1 MPQNAIIKDKTK
13 YQSAKAYYDLLAAGT
28 TKLYYFFGNP
38 VSWATYPGGSFNET
52 NPPIPTDTP
61 LIEKQVWDGII
72 GLYRVTSAVSKL
84 AFRRVN
90 WASGQYYDMYRDD
103 YDGSTVTGV
112 SLVGEYVNT
121 KPLSLSRSNNLVVV
135 DDAGTYRLYR
145 CIDNR
150 STTTGYPIASTT
162 KPTFTTSGI
171 NTLADGYKWKYLG
184 TYSTGDINDYMTTL
198 HSPIPTTLSTATIS
212 GGVSAI
218 VMTTR
223 GSGYTSAPTVTVK
236 GNGTGLTLGT
246 PVLSAGGVA
255 YIPVTASGTGYTYVE
270 LAISGGGSPTV
281 AATARAIIAPTGGF
295 GANIEKEIEP
305 NFLLF
310 SVLNSYLTEYHSTRG
325 TAPKRYTTGEIAGLV
340 YRTVGLIE
348 DPFNIGTSTISTAT
362 NLSNFKEVRY
372 QVSSGTTP
380 VFGDRYYTATS
391 GTSNAVL
398 TVVGERTDTTTTPN
412 KKYLSYLQTTE
423 QRVTSETLNAATSAV
438 SLTKIGGGSIIA
450 FGPYS
455 TFAAAAVSTG
465 SDTITINNHGFNT
478 GDSVVFRVDSGTGMN
493 GTPTI
498 TSGSTYFII
507 YVDANTVRLATT
519 SANAAANIY
528 INITSTGS
536 SSTQSFTYNGTDA
549 VEVADVEPYS
559 GNMIYVE
566 YRNAL
571 TRNQSEKQR
580 FVLEF

>member
-1 MPQNAIIKDKTK
+1 MPQNAIVKDKTK
-13 YQSAKAYYDLLAAGT
+13 YQSAKSYYDLLAAGT

-38 VSWATYPGGSFNET
+38 VSWATYPGGTFNDT
-52 NPPIPTDTP
+52 NPPIPTDTTYT
-61 LIEKQVWDGII
+61 EKQIWDGII
-72 GLYRVTSAVSKL
+72 GLLRVTSTSAKL

-90 WASGQYYDMYRDD
+90 WTTGQFYDMYRDD
-103 YDGSTVTGV
+103 YDGSTVAGV
-112 SLVGEYVNT
+112 SLAGEYVNT
-121 KPLSLSRSNNLVVV
+121 KPLSLARSNNVVFV
-135 DDAGTYRLYR
+135 DDAGTYKLYR

-184 TYSTGDINDYMTTL
+184 TFSSGDYNDYVTTN
-198 HSPIPTTLSTATIS
+198 HCPIPATLSTATLS

-218 VMTTR
+218 VMTNR
-223 GSGYTSAPTVTVK
+223 GAGYTSAPTVTVK

-246 PVLSAGGVA
+246 PVLSAGSVA

-270 LAISGGGSPTV
+270 ISITGGGSPSVT
-281 AATARAIIAPTGGF
+281 ATARAIIAPPGGF
-295 GANIEKEIEP
+295 SYDIEKELEP

-310 SVLNSYLTEYHSTRG
+310 SVLNSSSTAYHTARG
-325 TAPKRYTTGEIAGLV
+325 NAPTQYTPGSIDGLV

-348 DPFNIGTSTISTAT
+348 DPFNIGTTTVSTAT
-362 NLSNFKEVRY
+362 QLSNFKEVRY
-372 QVSSGTTP
+372 QVSSGSTP

-391 GTSNAVL
+391 GSSNAVL
-398 TVVGERTDTTTTPN
+398 TVVSSRTDTTTTPN
-412 KKYLSYLQTTE
+412 KRYLGYVQTTE
-423 QRVTSETLNAATSAV
+423 QRVTSETLNALTSAV
-438 SLTKIGGGSIIA
+438 SLTKIGGGSTVA

-455 TFAAAAVSTG
+455 AFVAGSISTG

-478 GDSVVFRVDSGTGMN
+478 GDSVLYRVASGTGITA
-493 GTPTI
+493 TPAV
-498 TSGSTYFII
+498 TSGGTYYII
-507 YVDANTVRLATT
+507 YVDANTVRIASTL
-519 SANAAANIY
+519 ANALANISV
-528 INITSTGS
+528 NITATGTS
-536 SSTQSFTYNGTDA
+536 VTQSFTYNGSDA
-549 VEVADVEPYS
+549 LDNADVEPYS

-571 TRNQSEKQR
+571 TRNVSEKQR

>member
-38 VSWATYPGGSFNET
+38 VSWATYPGGSFNDT
-52 NPPIPTDTP
+52 NPPTPKDTP

-72 GLYRVTSAVSKL
+72 GLYRVTSADSKL

-90 WASGQYYDMYRDD
+90 WVSGQYYDMYRDD

-112 SLVGEYVNT
+112 SLVGEYTNT

-150 STTTGYPIASTT
+150 STTTGLPIASTT

-171 NTLADGYKWKYLG
+171 NTLADGYKWKYMG
-184 TYSTGDINDYMTTL
+184 TYSTTDINDYMTTL
-198 HSPIPTTLSTATIS
+198 HSPIPATLSTSTLS
-212 GGVSAI
+212 GGISAV
-218 VMTTR
+218 VMTNR
-223 GSGYTSAPTVTVK
+223 GAGYTSAPTVTIK
-236 GNGTGLTLGT
+236 GDGSGLTLGT
-246 PVLSAGGVA
+246 PVLSGGGVA

-281 AATARAIIAPTGGF
+281 AATARAIIAPRGGF
-295 GANIEKEIEP
+295 GFEIEKEIEP
-305 NFLLF
+305 NFLMF
-310 SVLNSYLTEYHSTRG
+310 SVLNSYLTEYHATRG
-325 TAPKRYTTGEIAGLV
+325 TAPKRYTTGEIEGLV

-348 DPFNIGTSTISTAT
+348 DPYNLGTATVSTAT
-362 NLSNFKEVRY
+362 QLSNFKEVRY
-372 QVSSGTTP
+372 QVSSGAAP
-380 VFGDRYYTATS
+380 VFGDRYYTSTS
-391 GTSNAVL
+391 GSSNAVL
-398 TVVGERTDTTTTPN
+398 TVVSARNDTTTSPS
-412 KKYLSYLQTTE
+412 KSYLGYIRTTE
-423 QRVTSETLNAATSAV
+423 QRVTSETLNPITSAV
-438 SLTKIGGGSIIA
+438 SLTKIGGGSTIA

-455 TFAAAAVSTG
+455 AFTAASISTG
-465 SDTITINNHGFNT
+465 SDTITINNHAFVT
-478 GDSVVFRVDSGTGMN
+478 GDSVLYRVSSGTGMTATPAVTN
-493 GTPTI
+493 G
-498 TSGSTYFII
+498 GTYYII
-507 YVDANTVRLATT
+507 SVDANTVRLATT
-519 SANAAANIY
+519 FANALSNTFV
-528 INITSTGS
+528 NITATGTST
-536 SSTQSFTYNGTDA
+536 TQSFTYNGTDA
-549 VEVADVEPYS
+549 TDNADVEPYT

-571 TRNQSEKQR
+571 TRSQSERQR